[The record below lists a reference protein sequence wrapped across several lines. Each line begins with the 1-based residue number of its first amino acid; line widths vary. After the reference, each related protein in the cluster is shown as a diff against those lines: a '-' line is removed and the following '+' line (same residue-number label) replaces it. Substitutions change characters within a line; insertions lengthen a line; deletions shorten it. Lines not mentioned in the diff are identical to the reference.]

1 MINKIRQ
8 HKRISIIV
16 MIVLLIIIFPLTFS
30 KYKSNTSIKV
40 KTTTGEIVYD
50 INIDQN
56 NKYIEDGNTYIY
68 ININN
73 YKIIDNIKY
82 INNVDYNY
90 DLIIT
95 GKDLEFSVDK
105 ESFKEEL
112 IYNNSFNKDEESNK
126 IKVYVK
132 NTKFNNSNDIKVELK
147 ASQKDM
153 EAIQ

>member
-1 MINKIRQ
+1 MINKIRE
-8 HKRISIIV
+8 HKRLSLII
-16 MIVLLIIIFPLTFS
+16 MIVLFIMFLPLTFS
-30 KYKSNTSIKV
+30 KYKSNVDIKV

-56 NKYIEDGNTYIY
+56 NKYIEDDNTYIY

-95 GKDLEFSVDK
+95 GKDLEFSIDK
-105 ESFKEEL
+105 DNYKEEL

>member
-1 MINKIRQ
+1 MINKIRE
-8 HKRISIIV
+8 HKRLSIIV

-56 NKYIEDGNTYIY
+56 NKYIEDDNTYIY

-73 YKIIDNIKY
+73 YKIIDNIIF

-95 GKDLEFSVDK
+95 GKDLEFSIDK
-105 ESFKEEL
+105 ESFKEEIILSDHL
-112 IYNNSFNKDEESNK
+112 IEK
-126 IKVYVK
+126 
-132 NTKFNNSNDIKVELK
+132 
-147 ASQKDM
+147 
-153 EAIQ
+153 